1 MPNYESTPA
10 ELEVNAVEGQPAQ
23 EDGDD
28 AAYSG

>member
-1 MPNYESTPA
+1 MPNYEATPS